1 MNGIESSEVL
11 GALLIATI
19 FFSLLF
25 LFNRFRKRK
34 KPD

>member
-11 GALLIATI
+11 GALFVAII
-19 FFSLLF
+19 FFSLFF

-34 KPD
+34 RPD